1 MASAPPLHLTAAA
14 LLLGVAACNVD
25 KLDMANELVTPAAA
39 TAMAVPPLG
48 LELHRMFEAEKRD
61 AQLAELPPQF

>member
-1 MASAPPLHLTAAA
+1 MASATPLHFTAAA

-25 KLDMANELVTPAAA
+25 KLDMASELVTPAAA
-39 TAMAVPPLG
+39 TALAVPPLG

>member
-1 MASAPPLHLTAAA
+1 MASTTPLHFTAAA

-39 TAMAVPPLG
+39 TAMEVPPLG
-48 LELHRMFEAEKRD
+48 LELHRMFEEEKRG
-61 AQLAELPPQF
+61 ANIAELPPQF